1 MVKFSVSSKRTT
13 KAPKPSQPLGN
24 DSGGLLDKHEK
35 NQAEQHSAIRA
46 LVIHEVLRQEGEEE
60 LKRPAAALAWS
71 GLAAGMSM
79 GFSFLGLAL
88 MRSALP
94 ERPWTRLVD
103 SLGYTIGFLVV
114 ILGRQ
119 ALFTESTL
127 TAVLPVLVRRDA
139 STLRSALQFWAIV
152 LSCNLIGTVIFAG
165 LISIPGTFPPEV
177 HSSLV
182 TIGVDAVSGQFW
194 PTLIKALLAGWM
206 IALMVWLLP
215 SAQTAKIFVVMLL
228 TYIVGIGRFS
238 HIIAGSV
245 DSVFAVF
252 SGHATIEAY
261 FVNFLFPTLLGNTIG
276 GVAMV
281 ALLNHAPLAVELSG
295 SESTETFRE

>member
-1 MVKFSVSSKRTT
+1 VGSKQT
-13 KAPKPSQPLGN
+13 KDAHKSNQSEASA
-24 DSGGLLDKHEK
+24 SGGLLDEHEK
-35 NQAEQHSAIRA
+35 TQAEQHSSIRA
-46 LVIHEVLRQEGEEE
+46 LVIHEVLREEGEEE
-60 LKRPAAALAWS
+60 LKRPPAALAWS

-94 ERPWTRLVD
+94 ERPWTRLID

-127 TAVLPVLVRRDA
+127 TAVLPVLVRRDLK
-139 STLRSALQFWAIV
+139 TVRSALQFWAVV
-152 LSCNLIGTVIFAG
+152 LSCNLIGTFIFAG

-177 HSSLV
+177 QSSLV
-182 TIGVDAVSGQFW
+182 TIGTQAISGEFW
-194 PTLIKALLAGWM
+194 PTLIKAMLAGWM

-215 SAQTAKIFVVMLL
+215 SAQTAKMFVIMLL

-245 DSVFAVF
+245 DSAFAVF
-252 SGHATIEAY
+252 SGHATMRAY
-261 FVNFLFPTLLGNTIG
+261 FVSFLFPTLLGNTIG

-295 SESTETFRE
+295 SESPETFREKP

>member
-1 MVKFSVSSKRTT
+1 MPNSPTT
-13 KAPKPSQPLGN
+13 KANSAN
-24 DSGGLLDKHEK
+24 TMLDEHERE
-35 NQAEQHSAIRA
+35 QADEHSAIRA
-46 LVIHEVLRQEGEEE
+46 LVIHEVLREEGEEE
-60 LKRPAAALAWS
+60 LKRPARALAWS

-94 ERPWTRLVD
+94 EAPWARLID
-103 SLGYTIGFLVV
+103 SLGYTVGFLVV

-127 TAVLPVLVRRDA
+127 TAVLPVLVRRDKN
-139 STLRSALQFWAIV
+139 TLVATLKFWAVV
-152 LSCNLIGTVIFAG
+152 LSCNLIGTYIFAG
-165 LISIPGTFPPEV
+165 LVSIPGTFPPAV
-177 HSSLV
+177 QASLA
-182 TIGVDAVSGQFW
+182 AVASEAVGGRFG
-194 PTLIKALLAGWM
+194 PTFLKAILAGWL

-215 SAQTAKIFVVMLL
+215 SARTAKMFVVLFL

-245 DSVFAVF
+245 DSAYAVF
-252 SGHATIEAY
+252 SGHASVGAY
-261 FVNFLFPTLLGNTIG
+261 LVGFLIPTLSGNIIG

-281 ALLNHAPLAVELSG
+281 ALLNHAPLAGELEG
-295 SESTETFRE
+295 TDLTATFRE